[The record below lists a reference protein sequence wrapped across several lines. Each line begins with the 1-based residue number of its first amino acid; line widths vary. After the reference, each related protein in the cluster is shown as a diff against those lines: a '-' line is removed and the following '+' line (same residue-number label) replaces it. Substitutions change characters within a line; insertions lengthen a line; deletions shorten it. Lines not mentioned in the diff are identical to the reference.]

1 MYKEDWAR
9 QIGCILWFSVFLWGP
24 LVLLILVNIIDIF
37 NSYMSFGLDVLGLEG
52 FMIVVYL
59 VFPLIFFGGSLIVVC
74 KTIEYH
80 LNKNKKKEKTPL

>member
-9 QIGCILWFSVFLWGP
+9 QIGCILWFSAILWGP

-52 FMIVVYL
+52 FMIAVYL
-59 VFPLIFFGGSLIVVC
+59 VSPLFLFSIFLIVVG
-74 KTIEYH
+74 KLIEYIC
-80 LNKNKKKEKTPL
+80 NKYENKKKTP